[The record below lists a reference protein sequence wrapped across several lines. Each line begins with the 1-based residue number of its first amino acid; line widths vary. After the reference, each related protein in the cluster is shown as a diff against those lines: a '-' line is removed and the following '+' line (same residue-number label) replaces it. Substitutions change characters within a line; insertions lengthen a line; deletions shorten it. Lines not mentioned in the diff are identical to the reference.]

1 MKTIYSKMIV
11 TGFLSSK
18 RKTLIQLAFLL
29 LPIQVLAAEGS
40 AVKLEFGGTSMT
52 VELSQQPVIVTEDGC
67 MVLKTS
73 TMSVTLSLP
82 CTATF
87 VGASHTAIDKVV
99 MRNNDEE
106 KTLSVFTLDGRKVAT
121 LKGKNELIT
130 LKRGI
135 YIINGKKM
143 MIKPKSVVRLN
154 FSHF

>member
-11 TGFLSSK
+11 IGFLSSK
-18 RKTLIQLAFLL
+18 RMTLIQLAFLL
-29 LPIQVLAAEGS
+29 LPIQMLAAERS
-40 AVKLEFGGTSMT
+40 AIKLEFGGTSMT
-52 VELSQQPVIVTEDGC
+52 IELSQQPVIVTEDGC
-67 MVLKTS
+67 LVLKTS

-87 VGASHTAIDKVV
+87 VGISHTAIDKVV

-106 KTLSVFTLDGRKVAT
+106 KPLSVFTLDGRKVAM
-121 LKGKNELIT
+121 LKNKNELIT

-143 MIKPKSVVRLN
+143 VIK
-154 FSHF
+154 

>member
-1 MKTIYSKMIV
+1 MV

-18 RKTLIQLAFLL
+18 RMTLIQLVFLL
-29 LPIQVLAAEGS
+29 LPIQTLAAEGR

-52 VELSQQPVIVTEDGC
+52 IELGQQPMIVMEDGYL
-67 MVLKTS
+67 VLKTS

-87 VGASHTAIDKVV
+87 VGDSQTDIDKVV
-99 MRNNDEE
+99 VRNNDEE
-106 KTLSVFTLDGRKVAT
+106 KPLTVYTLDGRKVAT
-121 LKGKNELIT
+121 LKDKDGLIT

-143 MIKPKSVVRLN
+143 MIK
-154 FSHF
+154 

>member
-1 MKTIYSKMIV
+1 MVLLHSTIIYTKMV

-18 RKTLIQLAFLL
+18 RMILIQLAFLL
-29 LPIQVLAAEGS
+29 LPIQMLTAEGS

-52 VELSQQPVIVTEDGC
+52 IELSQQPVIVTEDGYL
-67 MVLKTS
+67 VLKTS

-99 MRNNDEE
+99 MLNNDEE
-106 KTLSVFTLDGRKVAT
+106 KPLNIFTLDGRKVAT
-121 LKGKNELIT
+121 LKDKNELIT

-135 YIINGKKM
+135 YIVNGKKM
-143 MIKPKSVVRLN
+143 MIK
-154 FSHF
+154 